1 MPSEPGQGAK
11 PSSSRVRCVF
21 EEPPS
26 GEKSG
31 HGELMPFTLELGDGG
46 PPLWGTLR
54 RSPRSKRIRLI
65 VDERGLTVTVPPS
78 FRFKNNLTPL
88 LEKHLAWILR
98 SVDRVSLRAKERGR
112 YPVTLPDH
120 ITLPAL
126 GESWAV
132 ELVPPEDCPAGR
144 RLRLSAQ
151 GGVIR
156 LSRAATQAEAL
167 RSLRTWLRLR
177 ARAALPP
184 LLRELAAEFVGP
196 DAVARVFVKELKSRW
211 GSCSSRRNINLNA
224 RLLFLP
230 PDLVRH
236 VMLHEL
242 CHLAEMN
249 HSSAFY
255 ARLNAMDPE
264 APRHIAELR
273 TAWRL
278 IPAWAAEP
286 L

>member
-1 MPSEPGQGAK
+1 M
-11 PSSSRVRCVF
+11 
-21 EEPPS
+21 

-31 HGELMPFTLELGDGG
+31 HGELIPFTLELGDGG
-46 PPLWGTLR
+46 APLWGTLR
-54 RSPRSKRIRLI
+54 RSARSRRIRFI
-65 VDERGLTVTVPPS
+65 VDERGLTVTVPLS
-78 FRFKNNLTPL
+78 FHFKKNLSPL

-98 SVDRVSLRAKERGR
+98 SVDRVSLREKQRGR
-112 YPVTLPDH
+112 YPLTLPDH
-120 ITLPAL
+120 IVLPAL

-144 RLRLSAQ
+144 GLRLSAKEP
-151 GGVIR
+151 VIR
-156 LSRAATQAEAL
+156 LPQNFSQMEAL
-167 RSLRTWLRLR
+167 TVLRTWLRFR

-184 LLRELAAEFVGP
+184 LLRDLAAEFVGP

-249 HSSAFY
+249 HSAAFY

-264 APRHIAELR
+264 TDRHIAELR